1 MVRQGGDL
9 TTFDTNISKCM
20 LLYRRYIQ
28 KYLNDRCSSLLS
40 KDHPSL
46 RYFCVDLT
54 IQSLEIDC
62 VSLWLIGIS
71 LCRIVYKLIG
81 ISLDS
86 IGTEWNRWDQKVNV
100 KKYSIL
106 QSVIYCESVRGWR
119 TFDCAWFTR
128 L

>member
-28 KYLNDRCSSLLS
+28 KYLNDRCSSVLS
-40 KDHPSL
+40 KDHLSF
-46 RYFCVDLT
+46 RYFCVHLT

-62 VSLWLIGIS
+62 ASLWLIGIS

-86 IGTEWNRWDQKVNV
+86 IGTEWNRWDQKINANIVFNST
-100 KKYSIL
+100 KCHLS
-106 QSVIYCESVRGWR
+106 
-119 TFDCAWFTR
+119 
-128 L
+128 